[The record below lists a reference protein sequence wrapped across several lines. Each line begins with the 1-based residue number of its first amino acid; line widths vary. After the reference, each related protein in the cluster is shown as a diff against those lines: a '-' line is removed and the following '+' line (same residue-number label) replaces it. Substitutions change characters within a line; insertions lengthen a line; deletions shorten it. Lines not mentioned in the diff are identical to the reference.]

1 MSVADENVEP
11 EPDGPGADQPEAAVD
26 ETLAVRRVPLAG
38 STVVERFLP
47 TRRRS
52 TVGAWCFLDH
62 FGPDDVS
69 TGPGMAVGPHP
80 HIGLQTVTWL
90 FDGRVVHRDSLANTQ
105 DIVPGQL
112 NLMTAG
118 AGIVHAEVS
127 PVPRPR
133 WLHGVQLWVALPDA
147 HRHVGPAFEHHPTL
161 PRLDL
166 GGGSATV
173 MVGELG
179 GVRAPPTTYSAL
191 VGADVALTGPGAR
204 SIPLDG
210 DFEYAVVGIE
220 GPVDLAGRPLE
231 AGQARYLGRSRQ
243 ALAVSGPGRFLLLGG
258 EPFAEPLVMWW
269 NFVGRDHD
277 EIVEARAD
285 WEAGRRFV
293 ALAGAGSPVPA
304 PPLPP
309 GRLVVRR

>member
-1 MSVADENVEP
+1 MTTSNPSRTAR
-11 EPDGPGADQPEAAVD
+11 GPTTQRARWTRPW
-26 ETLAVRRVPLAG
+26 PPAG
-38 STVVERFLP
+38 IAGRLERCRAPLP

-69 TGPGMAVGPHP
+69 TGPGLAVGPHP

-105 DIVPGQL
+105 VIVPGQL

-118 AGIVHAEVS
+118 SGIAHAEAS
-127 PVPRPR
+127 PVARPR
-133 WLHGVQLWVALPDA
+133 WLHGVQLWAALPEA
-147 HRHVGPAFEHHPTL
+147 RRHGAPAFEHHPVL
-161 PRLDL
+161 PEVDLD
-166 GGGSATV
+166 GGTATV
-173 MVGELG
+173 MVGELA
-179 GVRAPPTTYSAL
+179 GVRAPSTTYSAL
-191 VGADVALTGPGAR
+191 VAADVTLAGSGRL
-204 SIPLDG
+204 SLPLDG
-210 DFEYAVVGIE
+210 RFEYAVLGVE
-220 GPVDLAGRPLE
+220 GRVDLADRPLQ

-243 ALAVSGPGRFLLLGG
+243 VLAGAGPGRFLLLGG

-269 NFVGRDHD
+269 NFVGRDHED
-277 EIVEARAD
+277 IVEARAD
-285 WEAGRRFV
+285 WEAGRRFGPV
-293 ALAGAGSPVPA
+293 AGAEGPPMAA